1 MFRSRFD
8 FGYQA
13 KPLRLGP
20 LLRGHTSHSTSRITL
35 RCFIRSRACTTSFL
49 SSTANRLCT
58 VRAASRCPGSMYSP
72 RMRLASSTARKR
84 VSWSGVLTRPTPL
97 TLFKQALA
105 YLFRGRPRERGRRP
119 RWPLETELVASD
131 SVGIVSTRCGRPNN
145 QISEEIMYKFAIA
158 ILLLSAPAFAQDN
171 NEV

>member
-1 MFRSRFD
+1 MIKVTPRRTRPKSMANPRRDGSVRVSAKHKLCQPAPYKGCFSNSQLSAAAEAATAWACSA
-8 FGYQA
+8 QA
-13 KPLRLGP
+13 
-20 LLRGHTSHSTSRITL
+20 HNHSTSRITL

-72 RMRLASSTARKR
+72 RMRLASSIARKS

-105 YLFRGRPRERGRRP
+105 YLFRGRPLVKEVADRG
-119 RWPLETELVASD
+119 
-131 SVGIVSTRCGRPNN
+131 GH
-145 QISEEIMYKFAIA
+145 
-158 ILLLSAPAFAQDN
+158 
-171 NEV
+171 